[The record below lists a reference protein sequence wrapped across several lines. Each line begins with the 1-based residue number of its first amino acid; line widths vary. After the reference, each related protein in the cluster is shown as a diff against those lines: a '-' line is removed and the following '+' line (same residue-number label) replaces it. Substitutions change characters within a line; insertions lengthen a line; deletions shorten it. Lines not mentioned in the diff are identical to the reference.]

1 MTIRPDHDPPGA
13 HVADADTGPGD
24 LALFDFDG
32 TLTDRETM
40 PDFMHAAVRP
50 WRLALGKALLL
61 PLIVG
66 YKARIVPGIA
76 VRAAICFVGFRGIPV
91 GELEA
96 HGRRFAADVLPG
108 TLRPEAM
115 ARLAWHQAR
124 GDTVVVVSGGLDV
137 YLRPWCEA
145 HGVALLCSSLA
156 HENGRFSGRY
166 EGAQCV
172 RGEKARRVLEHY
184 PPTRFQRIH
193 AYGDTPEDRE
203 LLALAH
209 EAHYRGR
216 PVAAR

>member
-1 MTIRPDHDPPGA
+1 M
-13 HVADADTGPGD
+13 D

-50 WRLALGKALLL
+50 GRLWLGKVLLL

-66 YKARIVPGIA
+66 YKARLVPGVV
-76 VRAAICFVGFRGIPV
+76 VRAAICFAGFWRVPV
-91 GELEA
+91 AELEA
-96 HGRRFAADVLPG
+96 HGEGFARLFLPG

-124 GDTVVVVSGGLDV
+124 GDTVLVVSGGLDV
-137 YLRPWCEA
+137 YLRPWCQA
-145 HGVALLCSSLA
+145 QGVALLCSSLA
-156 HENGRFSGRY
+156 HEGGVLTGRY
-166 EGAQCV
+166 RGGQCV
-172 RGEKARRVLEHY
+172 RGEKARRVREAY
-184 PPTRFQRIH
+184 PLANFGRIH

-209 EAHYRGR
+209 EPWYRGQR
-216 PVAAR
+216 MGPPA